1 MSQDKTKTSKTDG
14 VFKNIHRRMS
24 NFGKPSGT
32 PKLPYETTSSV
43 ADQLPSSHSLSP
55 LSSVKSNT
63 KRRNDERD
71 TRLISLDK
79 LMDGAAIADKDRRW
93 FEKINIAVRAKMN
106 SSAYDPSHDF
116 EHVQRVVMNAHRLW
130 HAEKDREVF
139 RNVDPLVVYVAAMVH
154 DIGDGKYLS
163 DELVK
168 METDEA
174 DQEQQRDF
182 IESFIRESAP
192 ECPPYI
198 WGPASHVAALVSF
211 IREIRNPVM
220 VAQQCAA
227 YPALQLVQD
236 ADRLDGLGAVGIVR
250 GAVYG
255 GVTEPRG
262 TGTVRRVVHIADER
276 HARYPEMMKTRAG
289 KKEAAKR
296 WEAMKEIRNQ
306 IVQQAN
312 CEDVLEEY

>member
-79 LMDGAAIADKDRRW
+79 L
-93 FEKINIAVRAKMN
+93 MN

-182 IESFIRESAP
+182 IESFIRQSAP

-211 IREIRNPVM
+211 TREIRNPVM

-250 GAVYG
+250 VAVYG

-276 HARYPEMMKTRAG
+276 HSRYPEMMKTRAG

-296 WEAMKEIRNQ
+296 WEAMKEIRNH

>member
-1 MSQDKTKTSKTDG
+1 MREKVEVDFLSDKEHWPNQRQKVGVEGFLNNLIIINLQLLQASFVYTAVQFGFTKHCG
-14 VFKNIHRRMS
+14 VHGGVS
-24 NFGKPSGT
+24 C
-32 PKLPYETTSSV
+32 
-43 ADQLPSSHSLSP
+43 
-55 LSSVKSNT
+55 
-63 KRRNDERD
+63 
-71 TRLISLDK
+71 
-79 LMDGAAIADKDRRW
+79 GA
-93 FEKINIAVRAKMN
+93 
-106 SSAYDPSHDF
+106 
-116 EHVQRVVMNAHRLW
+116 
-130 HAEKDREVF
+130 AEKDREVF

-182 IESFIRESAP
+182 IESFIRQSAP

-211 IREIRNPVM
+211 TREIRNPVM

-276 HARYPEMMKTRAG
+276 HSRYPEMMKTRAG

>member
-1 MSQDKTKTSKTDG
+1 
-14 VFKNIHRRMS
+14 
-24 NFGKPSGT
+24 
-32 PKLPYETTSSV
+32 
-43 ADQLPSSHSLSP
+43 
-55 LSSVKSNT
+55 
-63 KRRNDERD
+63 
-71 TRLISLDK
+71 
-79 LMDGAAIADKDRRW
+79 
-93 FEKINIAVRAKMN
+93 
-106 SSAYDPSHDF
+106 
-116 EHVQRVVMNAHRLW
+116 MNAHRLW

-182 IESFIRESAP
+182 IESFIRQSAP

-211 IREIRNPVM
+211 TREIRNPVM

-276 HARYPEMMKTRAG
+276 HSRYPEMMKTRAG